1 LIRVALRGL
10 GGRKL
15 RATLTALAI
24 ILGVAMMSGT
34 YVLTDTIDKAF
45 SQIFDESYAGTDVVV
60 SGAGADISFQG
71 MSTVTPPVDESLVD
85 DVAALPDVEAAAG
98 GIADESSTKIIGSDG
113 KALNTQGA
121 PSFGFGV
128 DANDPAF
135 DRFSAFNLVEGTWAE
150 GDGEVVLD
158 AGTADREGYE
168 VGDTVAISTLQ
179 PKQDFEVVGIAK
191 IGDVNSLGT
200 ATFAI
205 FDLTTAQGL
214 LDREGQVDTIS
225 VAGVEGTTPE
235 QLFSEIQPVL
245 PDDAQVRLATAEAQD
260 DKDEI
265 SEFTSFIEYFLLA
278 FAGIALFVGA
288 FVIFNTLSITVA
300 QRTREFA
307 TMRTVGASRRQI
319 LWSVIVEALT
329 IGILASIIGLFGGL
343 GLAIG
348 LNELFKALDLDLPT
362 TDTVFATLTIV
373 VSHLVGTIITL
384 IAGLFPAIR
393 ATRVPPIAAVR
404 EGFTLSPGR
413 FHRFTP
419 YIAVLT
425 IGLSL
430 FLLGYSMFRDDL
442 DTATRLLSIAGG
454 VLLLF
459 VGVALISSRTVRPLA
474 VAVNPIGKWLVL
486 ALSAVFYP
494 LTLAY
499 WLLRGAAFGETVKGG
514 ARWGALIGGILLAI
528 LGGAIMAAIGFVVGT
543 LDVYVL
549 STLGWIFGGAAVVG
563 AVFVLLAVPVM
574 WLARR
579 LKLLQPEWPMEAPN
593 VRTEESAG
601 ELAKENS
608 RRNTGRTAATAAA
621 LMIGIA
627 LVTFV
632 AVLANGMKASNRGAI
647 EDQVIADY
655 VVTAQDGFTPF
666 VAAAGDSV
674 ADAPQAELAANVR
687 SELGKVGDASTYVT
701 GIEPDTILETY
712 RFDWKDGDDS
722 VASGLGENGAIV
734 DANFA
739 EDHDIAV
746 GNTIAVL
753 TPSGET
759 LEQEV
764 MGLYEPPPFYPLLG
778 GVSITKERFD
788 SVYERPRNQFTFIN
802 VAGGPTA
809 ATTTSLEKAV
819 ADFPD
824 AKVQTRDAWIDQQDE
839 DFNQFLIM
847 LYVLLALSV
856 IVSLFGMV
864 NTLVLS
870 VYERTRELGM
880 LRAVGMTR
888 RQTRRMVRQ
897 ESVITALIGAALG
910 LPLGIFLAA
919 LVTRALQE
927 FDVRFSV
934 PWDTL
939 ILVAVIAVIVG
950 IAAAIAPARRAAK
963 LNVLRALQY
972 E

>member
-45 SQIFDESYAGTDVVV
+45 STIFDESYAETDVVV
-60 SGAGADISFQG
+60 SGKGADIDFQG
-71 MSTVTPPVDESLVD
+71 LSATAPPVDESLVEE
-85 DVAALPDVEAAAG
+85 VRALPDVDWASG
-98 GIADESSTKIIGSDG
+98 GVYDETNTKIIGSDG
-113 KALNTQGA
+113 KAINTQGA
-121 PSFGFGV
+121 PSLGFGIET
-128 DANDPAF
+128 DPESQ
-135 DRFSAFNLVEGTWAE
+135 RFNPLNLVEGTWAD
-150 GDGEVVLD
+150 GDGEVVID
-158 AGTADREGYE
+158 AGTADREGYD
-168 VGDTVAISTLQ
+168 VGDTVAISTIQ
-179 PKQDFEVVGIAK
+179 PKQDFEVVGIARF
-191 IGDVNSLGT
+191 GDVDSLGT

-205 FDLTTAQGL
+205 FDLQTAQKL
-214 LDREGQVDTIS
+214 LDREGQVDEIS
-225 VAGVEGTTPE
+225 VAGVQGSTPE
-235 QLFSEIQPVL
+235 QLISEIQPVL
-245 PDDAQVRLATAEAQD
+245 PDNAQVRPGTVEAQE

-329 IGILASIIGLFGGL
+329 IGIIASVIGLFVGF
-343 GLAIG
+343 GLAVG
-348 LNELFKALDLDLPT
+348 LNELFKALELELPT
-362 TDTVFATLTIV
+362 ADMVFATRTIV
-373 VSHLVGTIITL
+373 VSLLVGTIITL
-384 IAGLFPAIR
+384 VAGLFPAIK

-404 EGFTLSPGR
+404 EGYTLPHGR

-430 FLLGYSMFRDDL
+430 FLLGYSMFKDDL
-442 DTATRLLSIAGG
+442 DTASRLLSIAGG

-459 VGVALISSRTVRPLA
+459 VGVAMISSLLVRPLA
-474 VAVNPIGKWLVL
+474 AVVGWP
-486 ALSAVFYP
+486 
-494 LTLAY
+494 
-499 WLLRGAAFGETVKGG
+499 
-514 ARWGALIGGILLAI
+514 ARA
-528 LGGAIMAAIGFVVGT
+528 LGGAAGK
-543 LDVYVL
+543 
-549 STLGWIFGGAAVVG
+549 
-563 AVFVLLAVPVM
+563 
-574 WLARR
+574 LARG
-579 LKLLQPEWPMEAPN
+579 N
-593 VRTEESAG
+593 SVR
-601 ELAKENS
+601 NP
-608 RRNTGRTAATAAA
+608 GRTAATAAA

-632 AVLANGMKASNRGAI
+632 AVLANGMKASNREAI

-666 VAAAGDSV
+666 VAAAGDSI
-674 ADAPQAELAANVR
+674 ADSPEAELVANVR
-687 SELGKVGDASTYVT
+687 SELGKVGDSSTYVT

-712 RFDWKDGDDS
+712 RFDWKEGDDS

-739 EDHDIAV
+739 EDNDIAV
-746 GNTIAVL
+746 GDTIAVL
-753 TPSGET
+753 IPSGET

-778 GVSITKERFD
+778 GVSVTKERFD
-788 SVYERPRNQFTFIN
+788 SAFERPRNQFTFVN
-802 VAGGPTA
+802 VPGGPTD
-809 ATTTSLEKAV
+809 ATTASLEGAV

-824 AKVQTRDAWIDQQDE
+824 AKIQTRGAWIDQQDE

-856 IVSLFGMV
+856 IVSIFGMV

-888 RQTRRMVRQ
+888 RQARRMVRH

-910 LPLGIFLAA
+910 LPLGVFLAA

-927 FDVRFSV
+927 FDVRFSI
-934 PWDTL
+934 PWGQ
-939 ILVAVIAVIVG
+939 LVVFAIVAVIVG
-950 IAAAIAPARRAAK
+950 ILAAIMPARRAAK

>member
-60 SGAGADISFQG
+60 SGAGADISFEG
-71 MSTVTPPVDESLVD
+71 MSTVTPPVDESLVE

-135 DRFSAFNLVEGTWAE
+135 ERFSAFNLVEGTWAE

-235 QLFSEIQPVL
+235 QLISEIQPVL
-245 PDDAQVRLATAEAQD
+245 PDDAQVRAATVEAQE

-329 IGILASIIGLFGGL
+329 IGIIASIIGLFAGL
-343 GLAIG
+343 GLALG
-348 LNELFKALDLDLPT
+348 LNELFKALELDLPT
-362 TDTVFATLTIV
+362 ANTVFATRTIV
-373 VSHLVGTIITL
+373 VSLLVGTIITL
-384 IAGLFPAIR
+384 IAGLFPAIK

-404 EGFTLSPGR
+404 EGFTLPQGR
-413 FHRFTP
+413 LHRFTP

-442 DTATRLLSIAGG
+442 DTASRLLSIAGG
-454 VLLLF
+454 VILLF
-459 VGVALISSRTVRPLA
+459 LGIAMISSHLVRPLA
-474 VAVNPIGKWLVL
+474 
-486 ALSAVFYP
+486 
-494 LTLAY
+494 
-499 WLLRGAAFGETVKGG
+499 
-514 ARWGALIGGILLAI
+514 
-528 LGGAIMAAIGFVVGT
+528 
-543 LDVYVL
+543 
-549 STLGWIFGGAAVVG
+549 AVVG
-563 AVFVLLAVPVM
+563 WPAKMIGGTAGK
-574 WLARR
+574 LARG
-579 LKLLQPEWPMEAPN
+579 N
-593 VRTEESAG
+593 SVR
-601 ELAKENS
+601 NP
-608 RRNTGRTAATAAA
+608 GRTAATAAA

-632 AVLANGMKASNRGAI
+632 AVLANGMKASNREAI

-674 ADAPQAELAANVR
+674 ADAPQAELVANVR

-701 GIEPDTILETY
+701 GIEPDTILDTY
-712 RFDWKDGDDS
+712 RFDWKEGDDS

-746 GNTIAVL
+746 GDTIGVL

-788 SVYERPRNQFTFIN
+788 SAYERPRNQFTFIN
-802 VAGGPTA
+802 VAGGPTD

-839 DFNQFLIM
+839 DFNQFLTM

-856 IVSLFGMV
+856 IVSIFGMV

-888 RQTRRMVRQ
+888 RQARRMVRH

-910 LPLGIFLAA
+910 LPLGVFLAA

-927 FDVRFSV
+927 FDVRFSI
-934 PWDTL
+934 PWGQ
-939 ILVAVIAVIVG
+939 LVVFAIIAVIVG
-950 IAAAIAPARRAAK
+950 ILAAIMPARRAAK